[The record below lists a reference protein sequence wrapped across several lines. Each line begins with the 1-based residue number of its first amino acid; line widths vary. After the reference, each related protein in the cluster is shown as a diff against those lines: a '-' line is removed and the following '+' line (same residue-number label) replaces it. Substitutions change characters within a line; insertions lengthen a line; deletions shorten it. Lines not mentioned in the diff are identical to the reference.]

1 MQSCKYNHHFPN
13 TSQVG
18 PYLFARV
25 SGDAENA
32 PASEVAEAGI
42 F

>member
-18 PYLFARV
+18 PYLFALV
-25 SGDAENA
+25 PG
-32 PASEVAEAGI
+32 EAGI
-42 F
+42 GPAPGLEEVGIF